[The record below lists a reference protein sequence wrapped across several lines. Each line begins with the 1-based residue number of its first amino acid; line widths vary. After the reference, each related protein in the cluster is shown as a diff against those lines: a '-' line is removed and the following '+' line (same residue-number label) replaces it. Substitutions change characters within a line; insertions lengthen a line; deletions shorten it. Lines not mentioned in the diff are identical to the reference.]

1 MHHIGAEMPVDS
13 FDLVAVPS
21 FEMKKAQ
28 SSLAVPSFEKKKGRT
43 SLAVPSFEKKKGQ
56 ASLAVQTCVMKE
68 EVKMSL
74 EMRFEKS
81 TFPLTS
87 D

>member
-13 FDLVAVPS
+13 FDWVVVPS

-28 SSLAVPSFEKKKGRT
+28 S